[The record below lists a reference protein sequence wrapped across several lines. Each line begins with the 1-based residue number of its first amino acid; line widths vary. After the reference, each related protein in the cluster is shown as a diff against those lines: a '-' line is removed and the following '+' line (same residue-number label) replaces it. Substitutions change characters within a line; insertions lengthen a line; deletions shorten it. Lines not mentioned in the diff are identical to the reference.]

1 MEDNEKNEKGLD
13 LSKIPESINLAE
25 DLEEEELNEIGEEA
39 YNGYKADLDSR
50 KQFEKHLDTWTQLAL
65 QIASPKTHPWSG
77 ASNVKFP
84 LLATA
89 AMQFA
94 ARSYPSLVPSTGDI
108 VKCKVLGSDPDGQKK
123 ERAIRVGKYM
133 SYQILEEMEEW
144 EEEMDKLLITLPIA
158 GTVFKKTYWDSE
170 KERNVSCVIMPK
182 NLVVNYYAKDLD
194 SAERVTETYTLTKRK
209 VEEKI
214 RAGLFSKMN
223 LGDPVV
229 NAPTDSSDQH
239 ESTPPP
245 VDDTTPYVFCEQH
258 TYLDLD
264 EDGYAEPYVV
274 TFEEES
280 KQVARIVARF
290 GLEDVKMNEKEEVV
304 RIIPQQYYTKYGFV
318 PNPDG
323 GFYDIGFGRLLG
335 PLNESAD
342 TLINQLIDAGSLSN
356 MQSGF
361 IAKGLR
367 IKMGE
372 ASFKPGEWKAVN
384 ATGQDLKQ
392 SIMPLP
398 LREPS
403 AVLMQLLQ
411 FLIQAGKEL
420 ASVAEIMVGKMP
432 GQNTPA
438 TTTMATIEQ
447 GMKVF
452 TAVYKRVFRSMTKE
466 FRKLYKLNKIYLNP
480 QTEVDFQ
487 DVPLEQSDFQGSE
500 GDIIPA
506 ADPASVSSQEKQA
519 KIEKVGQLLQLGTI
533 NPMEYTKRYLDAYE
547 ISGVEQ
553 LLMEPQPPQPD
564 PEEERAKMEAQIAQ
578 QESQQKMS
586 NEERKMA
593 IKEAQGQ
600 SKISAERE
608 ASKQKIQE
616 ASVMGDIKARNAL
629 IGTVMQRNAE
639 AQGHRQKLTQQQQK
653 HALQMRQQ
661 AEKQASK
668 PKKG

>member
-1 MEDNEKNEKGLD
+1 MPLD
-13 LSKIPESINLAE
+13 LAKIPDSVNLAE
-25 DLEEEELNEIGEEA
+25 DLSKEELVTIGQEA
-39 YNGYKADLDSR
+39 YEGYKNDLDSR
-50 KQFEKHLDTWTQLAL
+50 KEYELQLETWTKLAL
-65 QIASPKTHPWSG
+65 QISSTKTHPWAG

-89 AMQFA
+89 AMQFC
-94 ARSYPSLVPSTGDI
+94 ARSYPSLVPSSGDI
-108 VKCKVLGSDPDGQKK
+108 VKCKVMGSDPDGQKK
-123 ERAIRVGKYM
+123 ERALRVGKFM
-133 SYQILEEMEEW
+133 SHQILEEMEEW

-170 KERNVSCVIMPK
+170 KERNVSCVVMPK
-182 NLVVNYYAKDLD
+182 DLVVNYYAKDLD
-194 SAERVTETYTLTKRK
+194 SAERATETYTLTKRK
-209 VEEKI
+209 VEEKV
-214 RAGLFSKMN
+214 RAGLFREMK
-223 LGDPVV
+223 LGDPQVIQ
-229 NAPTDSSDQH
+229 PTDTSDP
-239 ESTPPP
+239 SAMTAPP
-245 VDDTTPYVFCEQH
+245 VDEITPYVFCEQH

-264 EDGYAEPYVV
+264 DDGYAEPYVI
-274 TFEEES
+274 TFEKES
-280 KQVARIVARF
+280 HEVARIVARF
-290 GLEDVKMNEKEEVV
+290 GPEDVKMNAKEEVV

-335 PLNESAD
+335 PINESAD

-384 ATGQDLKQ
+384 ATGQDLKS

-403 AVLMQLLQ
+403 AILLQLLQ
-411 FLIQAGKEL
+411 FLIQSGKEL
-420 ASVAEIMVGKMP
+420 ASVAEIMTGKMP

-452 TAVYKRVFRSMTKE
+452 TAVYKRVFRAMTKE
-466 FRKLYKLNKIYLNP
+466 FRKLYRLNKVYLNP
-480 QTEVDFQ
+480 ETEVEFFDQ
-487 DVPLEQSDFQGSE
+487 PMQQSDFQGPD
-500 GDIIPA
+500 GDILPA
-506 ADPASVSSQEKQA
+506 ADPASVSAQEKQA

-553 LLMEPQPPQPD
+553 LIMQPQPQPD
-564 PEEERAKMEAQIAQ
+564 PEAEAAKAEAEMAQ
-578 QESQQKMS
+578 QQSQQKMAM
-586 NEERKMA
+586 EERKMQMA
-593 IKEAQGQ
+593 EQSGAQKAA
-600 SKISAERE
+600 SERE
-608 ASKQKIQE
+608 ASQTKIKE
-616 ASVMGDIKARNAL
+616 AAIMGDIKTRNAL
-629 IGTVMQRNAE
+629 IGTEMQRNN
-639 AQGHRQKLTQQQQK
+639 AQQSHRQKMIQQQEK
-653 HALQMRQQ
+653 HALSQRQA
-661 AEKQASK
+661 AEKAKSK

>member
-1 MEDNEKNEKGLD
+1 MNEEEKEKGLD

-25 DLEEEELNEIGEEA
+25 DLDEEELTEIGNDASE
-39 YNGYKADLDSR
+39 GYEADLESR
-50 KQFEKHLDTWTQLAL
+50 KEFEVQLETWTKLAL
-65 QIASPKTHPWSG
+65 QISGTKTHPWTG

-108 VKCKVLGSDPDGQKK
+108 VKCKVMGSDPDGQKK
-123 ERAIRVGKYM
+123 ERAIRVGKFM

-194 SAERVTETYTLTKRK
+194 SAERVTETFELPKRK

-214 RAGLFSKMN
+214 RAGLFREMK
-223 LGDPVV
+223 LGDPTVKT
-229 NAPTDSSDQH
+229 PTTTSDPH
-239 ESTPPP
+239 ATTPPP
-245 VDDTTPYVFCEQH
+245 VDKTTPYVFCEQH
-258 TYLDLD
+258 TFLDLD
-264 EDGYAEPYVV
+264 KDGYAEPYVV
-274 TFEEES
+274 TFEEDS
-280 KQVARIVARF
+280 HQVARIVARF

-466 FRKLYKLNKIYLNP
+466 FRKLYRLNKVYLNP

-487 DVPLEQSDFQGSE
+487 DMPMEQSDFQGSD
-500 GDIIPA
+500 GDIMPA
-506 ADPASVSSQEKQA
+506 ADPASVSAQEKQA

-533 NPMEYTKRYLDAYE
+533 SRMEYTKRYLDAYE
-547 ISGVEQ
+547 IASPEQ
-553 LLMEPQPPQPD
+553 LMEQPQPQPD
-564 PEEERAKMEAQIAQ
+564 PDAERAKMEAQILQ
-578 QESQQKMS
+578 QESQQKMA
-586 NEERKMA
+586 NEERSMK
-593 IKEAQGQ
+593 IKEASGQ
-600 SKISAERE
+600 SKISAERA

-616 ASVMGDIKARNAL
+616 AAVMGDIKTRNAL
-629 IGTVMQRNAE
+629 IGSVMQRNAE

-653 HALQMRQQ
+653 HALSMRQQ